1 LTRSDTAHNGRR
13 YAAGD
18 AIKLRI
24 VLDHKANLKEVRP
37 IFVHESDEHAVIIG
51 RVESRPM
58 SDRDTNASMVSRL
71 DAEILI
77 PRSIPPGV
85 YRLVRISYETAGGR
99 LGHLSYEEGL
109 PDMLARTFEVVRESA
124 DVPSVIDIAFV
135 DP

>member
-1 LTRSDTAHNGRR
+1 MTRSDTAHNGRR